1 MNLNLTGAETS
12 NTTVW
17 NNTLPTD
24 SVFSLGTSNQ
34 ANETGLEYIAYV
46 FAHNDAD
53 GEFGPDSDQDIIKC
67 GSYVGD
73 GTGLQEI
80 DLGFEPQWLM
90 FKRSNSSSSWAVF
103 DSMRGM
109 GAGVGDPYLLADSN
123 IAEALDAN
131 YIEPTP
137 NGFKSAF
144 NDSGDTWI
152 YMAIRRGPL
161 APPEDATEV
170 FAIDTRG
177 STGDGNLPTFRSTF
191 PVDLGLYASSSKEFI
206 TRLMGSNT
214 LDANTNASQHNQAS
228 RDTDYMNG
236 FVSFTGTNDAQYGY
250 MWKRAPGFF
259 DVVAWNTENTANRR
273 LEHSLTVIPEMVWV
287 KSRDYVESW
296 YVYHKDVG
304 SNGFLSLNEN
314 DDNTVTSAMWPSPSA
329 TEFGIR
335 ENAVWNAG
343 TAMIGYFFATVDG
356 ISKVGSFTGNGS
368 SQTINCGFT
377 AGSRFILI
385 KRTDAT
391 GNWVVFDSLRGI
403 VSGNSPY
410 ILLNDT
416 QAENASYDI
425 VDPDSSGFIINQ
437 ETQNNLNV
445 NGANYIFYAIA

>member
-1 MNLNLTGAETS
+1 
-12 NTTVW
+12 
-17 NNTLPTD
+17 
-24 SVFSLGTSNQ
+24 
-34 ANETGLEYIAYV
+34 
-46 FAHNDAD
+46 
-53 GEFGPDSDQDIIKC
+53 
-67 GSYVGD
+67 
-73 GTGLQEI
+73 
-80 DLGFEPQWLM
+80 
-90 FKRSNSSSSWAVF
+90 
-103 DSMRGM
+103 
-109 GAGVGDPYLLADSN
+109 
-123 IAEALDAN
+123 
-131 YIEPTP
+131 
-137 NGFKSAF
+137 
-144 NDSGDTWI
+144 
-152 YMAIRRGPL
+152 
-161 APPEDATEV
+161 
-170 FAIDTRG
+170 
-177 STGDGNLPTFRSTF
+177 
-191 PVDLGLYASSSKEFI
+191 
-206 TRLMGSNT
+206 
-214 LDANTNASQHNQAS
+214 
-228 RDTDYMNG
+228 MNG

-425 VDPDSSGFIINQ
+425 VDPESSGFIINQ